1 MHGYTQPCALNQK
14 NMWDEL
20 FVILVF
26 FLGKAKGF
34 NPLTCS
40 LYIVLSEEQ
49 ISAERN
55 TLKFSS
61 SPVPIIIMSF
71 QLTNWVQFVS
81 TIKVSK
87 IRNSVWVPVWTPWSY
102 SGGMRAP
109 LANRIQQAFTTAG
122 SQLLHLLH
130 IFALNASLYQRKYNN
145 SSAILDFLKL
155 SGKRILGLWLG
166 QNGNQVRA
174 SNSIKNINNADIVRY
189 MMNWQVDKKQ
199 SNAEVKVCCNV
210 LPHFCKTWCWCSEKQ
225 WPTFYYLCCESL
237 KLQLLL
243 IKDGR

>member
-1 MHGYTQPCALNQK
+1 MHGYTQPCALSQK
-14 NMWDEL
+14 RNDVNMWDEL
-20 FVILVF
+20 FVIVG
-26 FLGKAKGF
+26 FLGGKVKGF

-40 LYIVLSEEQ
+40 LYVVLSEEQ

-81 TIKVSK
+81 TIKVTK
-87 IRNSVWVPVWTPWSY
+87 IRNSVWVPVWTPWNY

-109 LANRIQQAFTTAG
+109 LANRIQQAFTTAR

-130 IFALNASLYQRKYNN
+130 IFKCALNALLYQRKYNN

-155 SGKRILGLWLG
+155 SVKRILSLWMG

-174 SNSIKNINNADIVRY
+174 SNSIRNISDRY
-189 MMNWQVDKKQ
+189 SSWYRYIMNWQVEKKQ
-199 SNAEVKVCCNV
+199 SDAEVKVCCNM
-210 LPHFCKTWCWCSEKQ
+210 LPYFCKTWCLNVFDCVQRKAMPNFAVSH
-225 WPTFYYLCCESL
+225 
-237 KLQLLL
+237 
-243 IKDGR
+243 